1 MSDKIPDKG
10 KLKGKEL
17 STREKA
23 FVSAYINTESPT
35 FGNGTRSML
44 KAHPGIK
51 ETTAGT
57 LANRTLKRDKIQS
70 AIDQALAK
78 AGITIADRAS
88 ALAEA
93 IKGQA
98 TKEAKTYH
106 VIEGERVL
114 TSVVEAPAYTGRD
127 KLQAIDLVN
136 RMDGTYERVLTE
148 GTARRE
154 AFKRLIRKHFPVKGG

>member
-17 STREKA
+17 TTRQEA
-23 FVSAYINTESPT
+23 FVAAYIDTESST
-35 FGNGTRSML
+35 FGNGTQAYL
-44 KAHPGIK
+44 KAHPGAK
-51 ETTAGT
+51 STTANT
-57 LANRTLKRDKIQS
+57 ESSRALANPKIQS

-106 VIEGERVL
+106 VVEGERVL